1 MNKQEKIISLILGLV
16 LVWCLYSTMGSRK
29 GERQDATEQQQT
41 VAATDATLVERQDSS
56 TNAVAS
62 AAAGAADSVS
72 NAVAKVEAPKPP
84 PPPELHDT
92 FVAISNADEVVTF
105 AANELGVGIDKIEL
119 VGYPTRNAD
128 ISEGNPPVTFDF
140 GRAHRA
146 LAIGGPAMSVPDKA
160 KPEFL
165 ADTPTSVVYR
175 TSRMERRFTLLGD
188 YRIGVEDKFPAGV
201 AGQGGNTLSVGAVSL
216 DRGPSSPELSIDSCL
231 SDNGKGKSEVV
242 HHSEDS
248 LLSGYLAKNS
258 VGGCGCGCGCG
269 GSHAPA
275 TTDPVSFVDVP
286 HDRRWV
292 ALKNNF
298 FVTALTGCDQRNEG
312 FVAGVERDMSSAA
325 YRPERVS
332 AELKFS
338 SFPERRAYTFYAG
351 PKKQSLL
358 WDDGMKDV
366 MEFGMWSWLCYP
378 MVWLLTM
385 FHAVIPNYGVAII
398 LLTILV
404 RLVFWPLTRKSTE
417 GMKKMQEIQPL
428 LKEIQAKYKDN
439 PQRMQQET
447 WALYKE
453 KKVNPLSSC
462 LPMLIQIP
470 VFIALFQVLRSAVE
484 LRYAG
489 FLWISDLSE
498 PERLFASWF
507 PFGGLNILPLLMAAT
522 MYLQSKLTPSTG
534 DKSQQRM
541 MTVFMPLMMLVMFY
555 SFASALSLYWTLSQV
570 ISILQMWLMRR
581 KSSGS
586 AGALTPEVIPPEAQ
600 TRQMRRHG

>member
-1 MNKQEKIISLILGLV
+1 MNKQEKIISLILGLA
-16 LVWCLYSTMGSRK
+16 LAWCLYSTMGAKR
-29 GERQDATEQQQT
+29 EVQQQQPAAQQQAAAAPDASSASNT
-41 VAATDATLVERQDSS
+41 VA
-56 TNAVAS
+56 NAS
-62 AAAGAADSVS
+62 ANAATNVAAQAQAVS
-72 NAVAKVEAPKPP
+72 NDVARAEAPKPP
-84 PPPELHDT
+84 AIELHDT
-92 FVAISNADEVVTF
+92 FVTISNAEEVVTF
-105 AANELGVGIDKIEL
+105 AANELGVGIDRIEL
-119 VGYPTRNAD
+119 TGYPTRNDA
-128 ISEGNPPVTFDF
+128 ISKDNPPVTFDF
-140 GRAHRA
+140 GREHRA
-146 LAIGGPAMSVPDKA
+146 LAIGGSVASVPDTA
-160 KPEFL
+160 KPEFR
-165 ADTPTSVVYR
+165 ADSPTSVVYR

-188 YRIGVEDKFPAGV
+188 YRIGVEEKFSAGV
-201 AGQGGNTLSVGAVSL
+201 AGQGANTLSVGAVAL
-216 DRGPSSPELSIDSCL
+216 DKGPSAPELSIDSCL
-231 SDNGKGKSEVV
+231 VANDKGKSEVV
-242 HHSEDS
+242 HHSEDDS
-248 LLSGYLAKNS
+248 LKGFLAKNS
-258 VGGCGCGCGCG
+258 VGGCGCGCG
-269 GSHAPA
+269 GSQGPGTSAPR
-275 TTDPVSFVDVP
+275 SFVEVP
-286 HDRRWV
+286 RDRRWV

-298 FVTALTGCDQRNEG
+298 FVTALTGCDQPNEG

-325 YRPERVS
+325 YRPGLVS
-332 AELKFS
+332 ADLKFS
-338 SFPERRAYTFYAG
+338 SVPERRAYTFYAG

-378 MVWLLTM
+378 MVWLLTV
-385 FHAVIPNYGVAII
+385 FHAAIPNYGIAII

-404 RLVFWPLTRKSTE
+404 RLIFWPLTRKSTE
-417 GMKKMQEIQPL
+417 SMKKMQEIQPL

-507 PFGGLNILPLLMAAT
+507 PFGGLNILPILMAAT

-581 KSSGS
+581 KS
-586 AGALTPEVIPPEAQ
+586 AAAALTPEVIPPETQ